1 MPFEIGEF
9 AKRLSGVQ
17 IEHRETIEY
26 IDIDRID
33 DDPRNFYELS
43 GLDELAANI
52 ELLGL
57 QQPIRVRDGDGD
69 HVVIVSGHRR
79 RAAIRKLVQD
89 GRNDLREVPCIRE
102 RGQESEALQEL
113 RLIYANSDTRKMT
126 SAELSRQAQRV
137 EELLYKLKEEGF
149 DFPGRMR
156 DHVAQACK
164 VSGAKVARLKV
175 IQAKLIP
182 EWAAL
187 FQADKLPEQT
197 AYAIARMP
205 EDLQR
210 RLKKVCPSPPVG
222 YAAERILSLWE
233 SGTTWEP
240 DMTCPDGR
248 PCKRGDAFLR
258 HDVEHSC
265 DVCEGQKCCLECKEA
280 KSEYYACDR
289 MCSKAQALRKEKRDD
304 AKDREEQRK
313 AREQLEYQEAIRAG
327 AARLLRAADA
337 AGLDD
342 SESIRFDNY
351 GSLLTVKELR
361 SYASGDFLGRYFYGN
376 DLNPGKFTNLDRIAR
391 QLRCSSDYILGLTDE
406 LNPQPT
412 PPAEG
417 WVPLKWVSG
426 QQCPVAPTR
435 AVCKFAMDGEGE
447 EVEPVM
453 MLARWDG
460 SGWAFL
466 PGGRPVEAECLEWWP
481 VPEE

>member
-17 IEHRETIEY
+17 IEHREQIEY

-102 RGQESEALQEL
+102 AQADSPAMQEL
-113 RLIYANSDTRKMT
+113 KLIYANSSTRELT
-126 SAELSRQAQRV
+126 TAEKAKQIERT
-137 EELLYKLKEEGF
+137 ELLLYQLQEEGVE
-149 DFPGRMR
+149 FPGRMR
-156 DHVAQACK
+156 DHVAEVCK

-182 EWAAL
+182 EWAVL

-265 DVCEGQKCCLECKEA
+265 DVCKGQKCCMECKEA

-289 MCSKAQALRKEKRDD
+289 MCSKAQALRKEKRDERAEAAED
-304 AKDREEQRK
+304 EKAKRQVK
-313 AREQLEYQEAIRAG
+313 IKQEIQAS
-327 AARLLRAADA
+327 AARLLQAADA

-342 SESIRFDNY
+342 SVIIPF
-351 GSLLTVKELR
+351 GSYRPEISVQQLR
-361 SYASGDFLGRYFYGN
+361 AYAAGDFGDRYFYGN
-376 DLNPGKFTNLDRIAR
+376 DLSSSDFDLIAKISR
-391 QLRCSSDYILGLTDE
+391 CLKCSSDYILGLSDNLGGWHWWPEAPKKSGFYWVVTGPLHGGGSLYWWNQNQGYWEASEFALDVNISPVLWMECPE
-406 LNPQPT
+406 LPE
-412 PPAEG
+412 AMA
-417 WVPLKWVSG
+417 WV
-426 QQCPVAPTR
+426 R
-435 AVCKFAMDGEGE
+435 
-447 EVEPVM
+447 EPV
-453 MLARWDG
+453 
-460 SGWAFL
+460 
-466 PGGRPVEAECLEWWP
+466 
-481 VPEE
+481 